1 MGRYA
6 VPESIR
12 KMKPAGTMV
21 KTISGHYYV
30 YEYKSVI
37 GETGKRKT
45 VMGKCIGSILADKG
59 FLPNDNYA
67 RDVEM
72 TSLEFGQYAIVLAN
86 TQKTLQI
93 LQEFFHPVDALRI

>member
-21 KTISGHYYV
+21 KTITGHYYF
-30 YEYKSVI
+30 YDYKTVI
-37 GETGKRKT
+37 DEKGKRKT
-45 VMGKCIGSILADKG
+45 VIGKCVGSIQSDKG
-59 FLPNDNYA
+59 FLPNGNYA

-72 TSLEFGQYAIVLAN
+72 TSLKFGQYAIVLAN
-86 TQKTLQI
+86 T
-93 LQEFFHPVDALRI
+93 